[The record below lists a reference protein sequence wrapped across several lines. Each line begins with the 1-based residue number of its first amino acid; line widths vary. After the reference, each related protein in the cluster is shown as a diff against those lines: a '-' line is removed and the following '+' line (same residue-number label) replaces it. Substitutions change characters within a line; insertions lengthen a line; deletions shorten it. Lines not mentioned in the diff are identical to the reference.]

1 MSFNKEPLTVT
12 QVSSILWKIEREI
25 TYHVGSPD
33 SKDVIVV
40 PKGFITD
47 FASVPW
53 PANMLIP
60 LSGNHNMAAVVHDY
74 LYCVQ
79 TRTRLESDKIFL
91 EALTVLGVNWFKR
104 QIMYR
109 AVRIGGG
116 RPWDIHTKKMAE
128 HRNMKF
134 IGMIITFFLLF
145 SGCAYNSM
153 NVIRVE
159 GKGLD
164 FNYGFI
170 GIKNVSSVTFYR
182 QTNAGTGQVQNNL
195 KEITI
200 NKGDQNA
207 TEEKRKEETS
217 VPTPVN
223 LSNGT
228 MPI

>member
-1 MSFNKEPLTVT
+1 MSFNSEPLTVT
-12 QVSSILWKIEREI
+12 QISSILWKIERDI
-25 TYHVGSPD
+25 TYHVGSKD
-33 SKDVIVV
+33 STDVIIV

-60 LSGNHNMAAVVHDY
+60 LSGKHNMAACVHDF

-79 TRTRLESDKIFL
+79 TRSRLESDKIFL
-91 EALTVLGVNWFKR
+91 EALTALEVNWFKR

-128 HRNMKF
+128 HKNMKF
-134 IGMIITFFLLF
+134 IGVIVFLLLF

-153 NVIRVE
+153 NVMRVE
-159 GKGLD
+159 GDKLD

-170 GIKNVSSVTFYR
+170 GIKNVSSVTLYR
-182 QTNAGTGQVQNNL
+182 QTNVGTGQVQNNL

-200 NKGDQNA
+200 NKGDQNGK
-207 TEEKRKEETS
+207 TKEE
-217 VPTPVN
+217 VKKEN
-223 LSNGT
+223 L
-228 MPI
+228 PISRGLDIGGITVL